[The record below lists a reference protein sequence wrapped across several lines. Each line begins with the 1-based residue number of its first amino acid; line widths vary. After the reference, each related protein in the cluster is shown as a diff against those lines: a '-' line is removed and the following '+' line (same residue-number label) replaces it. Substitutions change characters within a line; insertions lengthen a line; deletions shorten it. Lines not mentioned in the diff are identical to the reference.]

1 MSDTVVV
8 ANDDPTAIESGN
20 SWNGLDTAGA
30 PVIVTFSF
38 PTSLPAYD
46 ESIGGFTPATI
57 ASFTSFTSAE
67 QAEALA
73 ALGQWAAASGIVFIE
88 VPPGEGDITF
98 ANVDFSTTTTA
109 SSNGDY
115 QSAGGIG
122 FYPFGDWSYL
132 TGNASSGYGFTS
144 DLSPAGA
151 VFMNEDYINN
161 GTVDLG
167 TLLHEIGHAIGM
179 KHPDQQVYTA
189 DGVDHNHV
197 LDPMEN
203 SATLTIMSETGDA
216 KNETNSS
223 LFTLDKLAAADLY
236 GPAGTG
242 GVETVSASGVNSVSS
257 WTWDATTDTLT
268 QTAVSA
274 DETIHGTSVN
284 DIIYGY
290 DYGGTVATSGTIS
303 LFGLDGNNTL
313 YAGSGTTNLYGGPGT
328 NILIGGA
335 GNDSFYVYSDQT
347 SVEDAYTT
355 GNNALYATGVS
366 FTLPKNV
373 DTLQLYGSGLTG
385 TGNDQNDSIFGDG
398 VDSNTLIA
406 GSGNDYIV
414 GGSGGNTLVAGAGID
429 TMYGGT
435 GANSFVFAPGT
446 APVNNPNGTD
456 YIGDFKPGTDKLD
469 FSAFAKAGHP
479 LTFVGTA
486 PLTAP
491 GQVDYFTSGTLTF
504 VEGDV
509 TSAGGADFEI
519 EMAGSLNLQ
528 ASDFSFASACFASG
542 TLILTDR
549 GEIAVEH
556 LTAGDHVTTV
566 SGASYPI
573 RWIGYRRIDC
583 SRHPD
588 PRQVWPVRVG
598 AGAFGESLPRRDLWL
613 SPDHAVYM
621 QGGLIPIKLLVN
633 GSTIRQIQLNA
644 VTYYHVELS
653 RHDILLAEGLPAES
667 YLDTG
672 NRHMFENGGASLL
685 LHPYLE
691 DGNDQARRETES
703 CVPFVCDAERVE
715 PLWHSLAARAE
726 MLGFPPRVVAVT
738 HDPMLCIR
746 IGGRDFRPVHHVA
759 NRYQFVLPRSHLDA
773 RLVSRSA
780 VPSDIRPWVDD
791 VRKLGVAIRRI
802 VVWRDA
808 QCSEIALDDP
818 RLVDGWWAV
827 ERDNATMWR
836 WTDGSA
842 ALPME
847 GDELMV
853 AVVVGGTV
861 PYSVTQHDS
870 VAPHCL
876 KETGAVA

>member
-1 MSDTVVV
+1 MSGTVVV
-8 ANDDPTAIESGN
+8 PNNDPAAIESGN

-46 ESIGGFTPATI
+46 ESIGGFTSATD
-57 ASFTSFTSAE
+57 ASFSAFTAAE
-67 QAEALA
+67 QAQALA

-98 ANVDFSTTTTA
+98 ANVDFSTTTTR
-109 SSNGDY
+109 SPNGDY
-115 QSAGGIG
+115 QTAGGIG
-122 FYPFGDWSYL
+122 FYPFGDWSSL

-151 VFMNEDYINN
+151 VFMNSDYINN

-167 TLLHEIGHAIGM
+167 TLLHEIGHAVGM

-189 DGVDHNHV
+189 DGVDHNQV

-203 SATLTIMSETGDA
+203 SATLTIMSETGDTN
-216 KNETNSS
+216 NETNPS

-257 WTWDATTDTLT
+257 WSWDATTDTLT

-274 DETIHGTSVN
+274 NETIHGVSVD

-290 DYGGTVATSGTIS
+290 DYGGTVAASGTIS

-313 YAGSGTTNLYGGPGT
+313 YAGSGTTNLYGGPDT
-328 NILIGGA
+328 NTLIGGA

-347 SVEDAYTT
+347 SVQDVYTT
-355 GNNALYATGVS
+355 GDNTLYASGVS
-366 FTLPKNV
+366 ATLPENV
-373 DTLQLYGSGLTG
+373 DTLQLFGSGLTG
-385 TGNDQNDSIFGDG
+385 TGNDQDDSIFGDG
-398 VDSNTLIA
+398 VYSNTLIA

-414 GGSGGNTLVAGAGID
+414 GGSGGNTLVAGTGID

-435 GANSFVFAPGT
+435 GANTFVFAPGA
-446 APVNNPNGTD
+446 APVGNPNGTD
-456 YIGDFKPGTDKLD
+456 YIGDFKPGTDTLD
-469 FSAFAKAGHP
+469 FSAFKKAGYE
-479 LTFVGTA
+479 LTFIGTA

-491 GQVDYFTSGTLTF
+491 GQVDYSTSGGFTF

-519 EMAGSLNLQ
+519 QMAGSLNLQ
-528 ASDFSFASACFASG
+528 ASDFSFGSACYASG
-542 TLILTDR
+542 TCILTDR
-549 GEIAVEH
+549 GEVAVEH
-556 LTAGDHVTTV
+556 LRAGDHVTTM
-566 SGASYPI
+566 SGASRPI
-573 RWIGYRRIDC
+573 RWIGYRRIDF

-588 PRQVWPVRVG
+588 PRQVWPVRV
-598 AGAFGESLPRRDLWL
+598 AASAFDENLPRRDLWL

-621 QGGLIPIKLLVN
+621 RGALIPIKLLVN
-633 GSTIRQIQLNA
+633 GSTIRQIQMNA

-672 NRHMFENGGASLL
+672 NRFMFENGGTSLL
-685 LHPYLE
+685 LHPHLGNE
-691 DGNDQARRETES
+691 NDQARRDAEF
-703 CVPFVCDAERVE
+703 CVPFVSDAERVE
-715 PLWHSLAARAE
+715 PLWRSLAARAE
-726 MLGFPPRVVAVT
+726 KLGFPPRVLAVT
-738 HDPMLCIR
+738 DDPMLCIR
-746 IGGRDFRPVHHVA
+746 IEGRDFKPVHHLA
-759 NRYQFVLPRSHLDA
+759 NRYQFVLPRSRNNA
-773 RLVSRSA
+773 RLVSRST
-780 VPSDIRPWVDD
+780 VPSDMRPWVDD
-791 VRKLGVAIRRI
+791 VRNLGVAIRRI
-802 VVWRDA
+802 IVWRGA

-818 RLVDGWWAV
+818 RLVDGWWAI

-836 WTDGSA
+836 WTDGNA
-842 ALPME
+842 ALPIE
-847 GDELMV
+847 GDRLMV
-853 AVVVGGTV
+853 EIVVSGTV
-861 PYSVTQHDS
+861 PYSITE
-870 VAPHCL
+870 HCA
-876 KETGAVA
+876 KETRAAA

>member
-1 MSDTVVV
+1 MSGTVVPN
-8 ANDDPTAIESGN
+8 NDPAAIESGN

-46 ESIGGFTPATI
+46 ETIGGFTPATI
-57 ASFTSFTSAE
+57 GSFTAFTAAE

-98 ANVDFSTTTTA
+98 ANVSFSTTTTG

-115 QSAGGIG
+115 QTAAGIG
-122 FYPFGDWSYL
+122 FYPFGDWSYS
-132 TGNASSGYGFTS
+132 TGNSSSGYGFTS

-151 VFMNEDYINN
+151 VFMNSDYLNN

-179 KHPDQQVYTA
+179 KHPDQVVYTA
-189 DGVDHNHV
+189 DGTEHNSV

-216 KNETNSS
+216 ANDANPS
-223 LFTLDKLAAADLY
+223 LFALDKLAAADLY

-242 GVETVSASGVNSVSS
+242 GVETTSVAGANSVST
-257 WTWDATTDTLT
+257 WYWDAVTNTLT

-274 DETIHGTSVN
+274 NETIHGTSVN

-290 DYGGTVATSGTIS
+290 DYGGSVATSGTIS
-303 LFGLDGNNTL
+303 LFGLDGTNTL
-313 YAGSGTTNLYGGPGT
+313 YAGSGSTNLYGGPGANT
-328 NILIGGA
+328 LIGGA

-347 SVEDAYTT
+347 SVLDAYTT
-355 GNNALYATGVS
+355 GSNTLYATGVNA
-366 FTLPKNV
+366 TLPENV

-398 VDSNTLIA
+398 VYSNTLIA
-406 GSGNDYIV
+406 GTGNDYIV
-414 GGSGGNTLVAGAGID
+414 GGSGGNTLVAGTGID
-429 TMYGGT
+429 TIYGGT
-435 GANSFVFAPGT
+435 GANTFMFAPGA

-469 FSAFAKAGHP
+469 FSAFTRAGYD
-479 LTFVGTA
+479 LTFIGTA

-491 GQVDYFTSGTLTF
+491 GQVDYSTSGGFTF

-509 TSAGGADFEI
+509 TSAGAADFEI
-519 EMAGSLNLQ
+519 QMAGSLNLQ
-528 ASDFSFASACFASG
+528 ASDFSFGSACYASG
-542 TLILTDR
+542 TFILTDR

-556 LTAGDHVTTV
+556 LAAGDHVTTM
-566 SGASYPI
+566 SGASRPI

-588 PRQVWPVRVG
+588 PRQVWPVRIG
-598 AGAFGESLPRRDLWL
+598 AGAFDESLPRRDLWL

-621 QGGLIPIKLLVN
+621 RGMLIPIKLLVN
-633 GSTIRQIQLNA
+633 GSTIRQIQTNA
-644 VTYYHVELS
+644 VAYYHVELS

-672 NRHMFENGGASLL
+672 NRYMFENGGASLL

-691 DGNDQARRETES
+691 NENDQVRRNMES

-715 PLWHSLAARAE
+715 PLWHSLAARAGK
-726 MLGFPPRVVAVT
+726 LGFPPRVVAVT
-738 HDPMLCIR
+738 DDPMLCIR
-746 IGGRDFRPVHHVA
+746 IGGRDFRPVHYAA
-759 NRYQFVLPRSHLDA
+759 NRYQFVLPQSRHAA
-773 RLVSRSA
+773 RLVSCSA

-802 VVWRDA
+802 VVWCDA

-818 RLVDGWWAV
+818 RLVDGWWAI

-836 WTDGSA
+836 WTDGNA
-842 ALPME
+842 ALPIE
-847 GDELMV
+847 GDRLMV
-853 AVVVGGTV
+853 EIVVSGTV
-861 PYSVTQHDS
+861 PYSITE
-870 VAPHCL
+870 HCP
-876 KETGAVA
+876 EQTCRAA